1 MNAFYTN
8 LSKASQAMEGSVT
21 DAQKTQEQIALLA
34 RNLGSLNQVY
44 GNMLSAMQGR
54 QA

>member
-1 MNAFYTN
+1 MNTFYSN
-8 LSKASQAMEGSVT
+8 LSKASQAMEGSIG